1 MINIIGNVITDIKD
15 DLAKTIEI
23 QINLDDLAEKLYPRL
38 QRIDARNPQNFIK
51 KHLESLSKQFNSSK
65 KRKED

>member
-23 QINLDDLAEKLYPRL
+23 QINLDDLA
-38 QRIDARNPQNFIK
+38 
-51 KHLESLSKQFNSSK
+51 
-65 KRKED
+65 